1 MLVRAGSPKA
11 QEVAAAGLSELA
23 RGGVAE
29 LLRQQEHKVRQEELK
44 VRQEELQMEHKVRQ
58 EELQMHKVRQE
69 ELQMHEVRQE
79 ELQMH
84 EEEKARRVHLKKGAP
99 CISREDGRDAGAE
112 ISPHLKKGAV
122 LSTVGILAGGDLPSA
137 ADGSMTNHA
146 QVDPSAPQSASSDDS
161 LEDASAN
168 RLQAIA
174 DAGGIAPLVNLLGV
188 GATTR
193 ARENAAGALW
203 HLALDASNQIAI
215 ARANGIMPLVML
227 LEHEASALIAPD
239 CTRRV
244 L

>member
-1 MLVRAGSPKA
+1 M
-11 QEVAAAGLSELA
+11 
-23 RGGVAE
+23 
-29 LLRQQEHKVRQEELK
+29 LRQQEHKVRQEE
-44 VRQEELQMEHKVRQ
+44 HK
-58 EELQMHKVRQE
+58 
-69 ELQMHEVRQE
+69 VRQE

-122 LSTVGILAGGDLPSA
+122 LSTVGTLAGGDLPSA

>member
-44 VRQEELQMEHKVRQ
+44 VRQEE
-58 EELQMHKVRQE
+58 HKVRQE

-146 QVDPSAPQSASSDDS
+146 QVDPSAPQSGLVTSSDDS

-239 CTRRV
+239 CPSLLPLIATDFP
-244 L
+244 

>member
-29 LLRQQEHKVRQEELK
+29 LLRQQEHK
-44 VRQEELQMEHKVRQ
+44 
-58 EELQMHKVRQE
+58 
-69 ELQMHEVRQE
+69 VRQE

-122 LSTVGILAGGDLPSA
+122 LSTVGILPRGDLPSA

-146 QVDPSAPQSASSDDS
+146 QVDPSAPQSGHVASSDDS

-239 CTRRV
+239 CPS
-244 L
+244 LLPLIAPDFP

>member
-29 LLRQQEHKVRQEELK
+29 LLRQQEHQ
-44 VRQEELQMEHKVRQ
+44 VRQEELQMLRQQEHKVRQ

-69 ELQMHEVRQE
+69 EI
-79 ELQMH
+79 QMH

-146 QVDPSAPQSASSDDS
+146 QVDPSAPQSGLVTSSDDS

-239 CTRRV
+239 CPS
-244 L
+244 LLPLIAPDFP

>member
-1 MLVRAGSPKA
+1 MPPSASDCLCVRRDCRCGTITELVMLVRAGSPKA

-29 LLRQQEHKVRQEELK
+29 LLRQQEHKVRQEELL
-44 VRQEELQMEHKVRQ
+44 LQ
-58 EELQMHKVRQE
+58 
-69 ELQMHEVRQE
+69 
-79 ELQMH
+79 

-122 LSTVGILAGGDLPSA
+122 LSTVGILPRGDLPSA

>member
-29 LLRQQEHKVRQEELK
+29 LLRQQEHKVRQEEL
-44 VRQEELQMEHKVRQ
+44 QMQQEHK
-58 EELQMHKVRQE
+58 
-69 ELQMHEVRQE
+69 VRQE

-122 LSTVGILAGGDLPSA
+122 LSTVGILPRGDLPSA

-161 LEDASAN
+161 LEDASAD

-215 ARANGIMPLVML
+215 ARAKHHAAL
-227 LEHEASALIAPD
+227 LDHEASALIAPD

>member
-29 LLRQQEHKVRQEELK
+29 LLRQQEHK
-44 VRQEELQMEHKVRQ
+44 
-58 EELQMHKVRQE
+58 
-69 ELQMHEVRQE
+69 VRQE

-122 LSTVGILAGGDLPSA
+122 LSTVGILAGGDFPSA

-239 CTRRV
+239 CPS
-244 L
+244 LLPLIAPDCP

>member
-29 LLRQQEHKVRQEELK
+29 LLRQQEHKVRQEEL
-44 VRQEELQMEHKVRQ
+44 
-58 EELQMHKVRQE
+58 
-69 ELQMHEVRQE
+69 
-79 ELQMH
+79 QMH
-84 EEEKARRVHLKKGAP
+84 EEEKTRRVHLKKGAP
-99 CISREDGRDAGAE
+99 CISREDGRDAAAE

-122 LSTVGILAGGDLPSA
+122 GILAGGDLPAA

-239 CTRRV
+239 CPS
-244 L
+244 LLPLIAPDCP

>member
-23 RGGVAE
+23 RGAVAE
-29 LLRQQEHKVRQEELK
+29 LLRQQEHKVH
-44 VRQEELQMEHKVRQ
+44 QEELQMQ
-58 EELQMHKVRQE
+58 
-69 ELQMHEVRQE
+69 
-79 ELQMH
+79 
-84 EEEKARRVHLKKGAP
+84 EEEKARRLQL
-99 CISREDGRDAGAE
+99 R
-112 ISPHLKKGAV
+112 KGAV
-122 LSTVGILAGGDLPSA
+122 FSTAGALTGDLPSA
-137 ADGSMTNHA
+137 ADGSMTNPA
-146 QVDPSAPQSASSDDS
+146 QGDPSAPQSASSEDV
-161 LEDASAN
+161 LEDGSAN

-227 LEHEASALIAPD
+227 LEHEASALMAHICPSLLPLTAPELPLIPQD
-239 CTRRV
+239 RPCSCP
-244 L
+244 

>member
-29 LLRQQEHKVRQEELK
+29 LLRQQEHEVRQEELK
-44 VRQEELQMEHKVRQ
+44 VRQEHKVRQ
-58 EELQMHKVRQE
+58 EELQMHK
-69 ELQMHEVRQE
+69 VRQE

-146 QVDPSAPQSASSDDS
+146 QVDPSAPQSGHVASSDDS

-239 CTRRV
+239 CPS
-244 L
+244 LLPLIAPDFP

>member
-29 LLRQQEHKVRQEELK
+29 LLRQQEHK
-44 VRQEELQMEHKVRQ
+44 
-58 EELQMHKVRQE
+58 
-69 ELQMHEVRQE
+69 VRQE

-122 LSTVGILAGGDLPSA
+122 LSTVGTLPRGDLPSA

-146 QVDPSAPQSASSDDS
+146 QVDPRAPQCGHVASSDDS
-161 LEDASAN
+161 LEDARAN

-239 CTRRV
+239 CPS
-244 L
+244 LLPLIAPDFP

>member
-29 LLRQQEHKVRQEELK
+29 LLRQQEHKVRQEELQML
-44 VRQEELQMEHKVRQ
+44 RQQEHKVRQ
-58 EELQMHKVRQE
+58 EEHK
-69 ELQMHEVRQE
+69 VRQE

-122 LSTVGILAGGDLPSA
+122 LSTVGTLPRGDLPSA